1 MNEKLTDD
9 VFAEVQRSL
18 LKWRV
23 NLVMLRQPPL
33 EIKSDRVATVNGETW
48 LIDYKKSTNSVPICR
63 GIATLTSDRERIPDA
78 RLLLAVPFM
87 GEAGASACELAG
99 VNWIDLSG
107 NARIDV
113 PGLVVDI
120 AGKANR
126 FVRVGRPASLFSPK
140 TSRVLRCLLQ
150 REEAATQAEICRIT
164 KLDDGAVSK
173 ISRTLVDVGFAA
185 KDSHG
190 LLACPN
196 KRAAMKAWLGEYAP
210 KREVLGRFAVQ
221 TGTLEELADFSRLCR
236 KKSIDCFPTGSLAA
250 WVMTGTKPC
259 SRVCYVRHEH
269 AARLADILQLADAAT
284 PDEHALTVEIPY
296 DDGVFMSERKVDGVV
311 VVHPVQA
318 LLDLPSGADAIVQD
332 ALERL
337 ACGECAMAREQR

>member
-1 MNEKLTDD
+1 MLTDD
-9 VFAEVQRSL
+9 ILAEIQRIL
-18 LKWRV
+18 LKWHV
-23 NLVMLRQPPL
+23 NLQLFHRPPSG
-33 EIKSDRVATVNGETW
+33 IKSDRMATADGETW
-48 LIDYKKSTNSVPICR
+48 LIDYKKSSNSVPISR
-63 GIATLTSDRERIPDA
+63 GIGALTSDRERIPDA

-87 GEAGASACELAG
+87 GEAGASACEPAD

-120 AGKANR
+120 TGKPNR

-140 TSRVLRCLLQ
+140 TSRVLRYLLQ
-150 REEAATQAEICRIT
+150 REEAATQAEICRQT

-190 LLACPN
+190 LLTCPN

-221 TGTLEELADFSRLCR
+221 TDTLEELADFSRLCR
-236 KKSIDCFPTGSLAA
+236 KRSIDCFPTGSLAA
-250 WVMTGTKPC
+250 WVLTGARP
-259 SRVCYVRHEH
+259 RHRACYVRQAD
-269 AARLADILQLADAAT
+269 AARLGSILQLADATT
-284 PDEHALTVEIPY
+284 PDEAVLTIEIPY
-296 DDGVFMSERKVDGVV
+296 DDGVFMSERKVEGVV
-311 VVHPVQA
+311 LVNPLQV
-318 LLDLPSGADAIVQD
+318 LLDLEQDAPPAACE

-337 ACGECAMAREQR
+337 VYGATGGDHANP